1 MMKNEKNLPKT
12 ATTTQK
18 PDKVKIS
25 ISLDSDV
32 VDGIKNLAEEDDRTL
47 SGYVNKVLKEH
58 IRSFENVME

>member
-1 MMKNEKNLPKT
+1 MMKNEKNQPKT

-32 VDGIKNLAEEDDRTL
+32 VNGIKNLAEEDDRTF